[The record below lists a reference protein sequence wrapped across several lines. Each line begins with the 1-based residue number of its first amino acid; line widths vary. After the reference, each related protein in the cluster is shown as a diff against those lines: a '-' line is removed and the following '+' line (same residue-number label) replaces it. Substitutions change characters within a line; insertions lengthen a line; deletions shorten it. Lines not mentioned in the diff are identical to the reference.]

1 MTTSTDFTNCS
12 ELWQLF
18 PANFCFC
25 FFVSLYQPW
34 TEISETSTSC
44 TELLSSHAGVT
55 SVSLNN
61 RSEWWTGQGNDW
73 TPKKRNN
80 ADISTLTIY
89 HEAIFG
95 LCWLSLTRPITFV
108 ASSSPDFGSLSAWS
122 WALGPF
128 APSLP
133 LTGRNWNDKISEIM
147 QTEGRDREDR
157 GNKEGKYLHW
167 KKNCRKSTWTISQK
181 AIFGL
186 CWLSWTRT
194 MTPTASSGPDS
205 MPLVTCCWAVGP
217 GPPFLPFAWL
227 DRTWNEVKLEKGK
240 LRKRQPGH
248 LASWQSF
255 VSVRSPRQV
264 PMSPLQVRALILDP
278 LPQDVE
284 HTDHSPHSCHSLV
297 IPPHSGWRHTLV
309 TVAFP
314 GQDPNLALQ
323 ALALILA
330 PLPHVVEHSDHAPH
344 SCHWLALWHLTKRQ
358 SFVSEA
364 FPWHDPSRPVQARAL
379 IWAPFP
385 QEVEHWDHSLHLC
398 HWGQGFFT

>member
-25 FFVSLYQPW
+25 FFVISLYQPW

-95 LCWLSLTRPITFV
+95 LCWLS
-108 ASSSPDFGSLSAWS
+108 
-122 WALGPF
+122 
-128 APSLP
+128 
-133 LTGRNWNDKISEIM
+133 
-147 QTEGRDREDR
+147 
-157 GNKEGKYLHW
+157 
-167 KKNCRKSTWTISQK
+167 
-181 AIFGL
+181 
-186 CWLSWTRT
+186 WTRT

-227 DRTWNEVKLEKGK
+227 DGTWNEVTYKKENC
-240 LRKRQPGH
+240 RRDN
-248 LASWQSF
+248 
-255 VSVRSPRQV
+255 
-264 PMSPLQVRALILDP
+264 LD
-278 LPQDVE
+278 
-284 HTDHSPHSCHSLV
+284 T
-297 IPPHSGWRHTLV
+297 
-309 TVAFP
+309 
-314 GQDPNLALQ
+314 
-323 ALALILA
+323 
-330 PLPHVVEHSDHAPH
+330 
-344 SCHWLALWHLTKRQ
+344 
-358 SFVSEA
+358 
-364 FPWHDPSRPVQARAL
+364 
-379 IWAPFP
+379 
-385 QEVEHWDHSLHLC
+385 
-398 HWGQGFFT
+398 

>member
-12 ELWQLF
+12 ELWQLC
-18 PANFCFC
+18 PASFCFC

-157 GNKEGKYLHW
+157 GNNWDDESRGEGRQRRQIFALKEKLQKVNLDNQSKGNFWSLLAFLD
-167 KKNCRKSTWTISQK
+167 KNHDSHCKLWPWLYAPCHMLLSSGTRAPIFAICLAWQDLKWSKIRKRKTAEETTWTLSLL
-181 AIFGL
+181 AIFCL
-186 CWLSWTRT
+186 CTLS
-194 MTPTASSGPDS
+194 
-205 MPLVTCCWAVGP
+205 
-217 GPPFLPFAWL
+217 
-227 DRTWNEVKLEKGK
+227 
-240 LRKRQPGH
+240 
-248 LASWQSF
+248 
-255 VSVRSPRQV
+255 
-264 PMSPLQVRALILDP
+264 
-278 LPQDVE
+278 
-284 HTDHSPHSCHSLV
+284 
-297 IPPHSGWRHTLV
+297 
-309 TVAFP
+309 
-314 GQDPNLALQ
+314 
-323 ALALILA
+323 
-330 PLPHVVEHSDHAPH
+330 
-344 SCHWLALWHLTKRQ
+344 
-358 SFVSEA
+358 
-364 FPWHDPSRPVQARAL
+364 
-379 IWAPFP
+379 
-385 QEVEHWDHSLHLC
+385 
-398 HWGQGFFT
+398 